1 MNDHYRKLINFVYEK
16 IKHIKEPNIL
26 EFGVRE
32 GVSTKMF
39 IKLCEAHLGNLYSID
54 TKDCKSVS
62 KSKRWNFIQSRD
74 DNFDFIKNKIPEKF
88 DIIFLDTLH
97 EAQHVKK
104 IFYYYYKFLKT
115 DGFFFIDDT
124 SWLPY
129 VKKSYRDGVYAE
141 INNQET
147 FEILLKIYFANYQ
160 NFDLEF
166 SFVSSGFALAIKLNN
181 NELNSPKKIPSRKL
195 GVKNLMWKI
204 LK

>member
-16 IKHIKEPNIL
+16 IKHIKEPTIL

-39 IKLCEAHLGNLYSID
+39 IELCEARLGNLYSID
-54 TKDCKSVS
+54 AKDCKSVS

-104 IFYYYYKFLKT
+104 IFYYYYKFLKA

-147 FEILLKIYFANYQ
+147 FEILLKIYFANYH

-166 SFVSSGFALAIKLNN
+166 SFVSSGLALAKKLNN
-181 NELNSPKKIPSRKL
+181 DELNYPKKIPSRKL
-195 GVKNLMWKI
+195 GVKNLVRKV

>member
-1 MNDHYRKLINFVYEK
+1 MNDHYRKLKNFVYEK
-16 IKHIKEPNIL
+16 IKHIKEPTIL
-26 EFGVRE
+26 ELGVRE

-39 IKLCEAHLGNLYSID
+39 IELCEAHLGNLYSID
-54 TKDCKSVS
+54 IKDCKSVS

-129 VKKSYRDGVYAE
+129 VKKNYRDGVYAE

-147 FEILLKIYFANYQ
+147 FEILLKIYFANYH

-166 SFVSSGFALAIKLNN
+166 SFVSSGFALAKKLNN
-181 NELNSPKKIPSRKL
+181 NELSSPRKIPSRKL